1 MLDAPSAGILHDLSI
16 FVSIA
21 TALALI
27 GYRMLRHYRPQ
38 ASWNHEG
45 QVLSRPYAAPD
56 LIVLAVL
63 GMLFILAIK
72 PQTNGAIENGGAGM
86 SDSGLVLSMAFN
98 LIVCAALLLY
108 LHRFRGLNPAELFGL
123 QHIHWRTLAIV
134 VLVFTV
140 IVLISVNLISAATVE
155 RLKDVLPDLQP
166 QDTVKAFQESGGIM
180 FKVLVIIAAVV
191 IAPLAEETLF
201 RGFVYGVLKRYTD
214 APFAALSSSLMFAII
229 HMHVGSLVPLWMLA
243 VLLCIAYEI
252 SGSLLA
258 PMLLHAIFN
267 GASILGML
275 FLDVN

>member
-1 MLDAPSAGILHDLSI
+1 MLDAPSAGILRDLAVY
-16 FVSIA
+16 VSMAIM
-21 TALALI
+21 LALT

-56 LIVLAVL
+56 LIVLGVL
-63 GMLFILAIK
+63 GLFFILAIK
-72 PQTNGAIENGGAGM
+72 PQDAGGEGGAASM
-86 SDSGLVLSMAFN
+86 SDSGLVLSMVFN
-98 LIVCAALLLY
+98 LIVCAALLIY

-140 IVLISVNLISAATVE
+140 TALISVNLISAATVDK
-155 RLKDVLPDLQP
+155 LKDIWPDLQP
-166 QDTVKAFQESGGIM
+166 QETVKAFQASGGIG
-180 FKVLVIIAAVV
+180 FKILVVIAAVV

-214 APFAALSSSLMFAII
+214 APFAALSSSLMFAIV

-243 VLLCIAYEI
+243 VLFCIAYEI
-252 SGSLLA
+252 SGCLLA

-267 GASILGML
+267 GVSIIGML
-275 FLDVN
+275 FLDTGG